1 MEASAGAAA
10 ATPSADPAAELWTVT
25 YVVDGDT
32 IHASR
37 GGVSEKVRFIGIDTP
52 EHGQCGFAEATA
64 NLTSL
69 VAGRQVTLT
78 AGART
83 DRDTYDR
90 LLRYVDVAGVDTGLA
105 QIQGGFA
112 VARYDSRD
120 GYGAHPREA
129 SYVAADA
136 ASPVIAA
143 CAASSGTAATAPAGA
158 GAVAAPDATSDPAPV
173 APSSSWPLA
182 GDRHACPQ
190 RAPIKGNKPSMIAH
204 SPGQQS
210 YLQTNPEACFASLA
224 DAAAAGFRPARR

>member
-10 ATPSADPAAELWTVT
+10 STPSADPAAELWTVT

-37 GGVSEKVRFIGIDTP
+37 GGVTEKVRFIGIDTP
-52 EHGQCGFAEATA
+52 EHGQCGFTEATA
-64 NLTSL
+64 NLKSL
-69 VAGRQVTLT
+69 LSGRQVMLT
-78 AGART
+78 AGAKT
-83 DRDTYDR
+83 DRDRYDR
-90 LLRYVDVAGVDTGLA
+90 LLRYVDVAGVDAGLH
-105 QIQGGFA
+105 QIDGGFA

-143 CAASSGTAATAPAGA
+143 CAAATPDTAPGT
-158 GAVAAPDATSDPAPV
+158 VAAPKATSNAAPV
-173 APSSSWPLA
+173 APIAPSSSWPLA
-182 GDRHACPQ
+182 GDKHACPQ
-190 RAPIKGNKPSMIAH
+190 GTPIKGNKPSMIAH

-210 YLQTNPEACFASLA
+210 YLQTNPEACFASRA